1 MGIREQDPRRKNQ
14 TDLDDTMVFDRKQFT
29 EQEPTVH
36 APRHANAYGGYTPY
50 DDTMYYGEDEYSN
63 PDSYDG
69 YGDYDG
75 YGYED
80 YDDGYTDYPQRHDR
94 GEYSGSRRSQPT
106 MAARAAG
113 KANPDLYSRERSN
126 GSARQAYQQARRQTH
141 PEEERSE
148 AYYENYP
155 PVTRKRRKKHHGFRN
170 FILFLLFLAAIAAV
184 GYFMMFRAP
193 AQQEDGIHTRRSG
206 VYNILLCATDEG
218 GMRTDTIMM
227 MTLDRSRGASLTT
240 IPRDT
245 IVDSGDWVPKLNAVF
260 ADEGGGRDGAEA
272 LMDHVETL
280 LGFRPDGYIVIDYEV
295 FRDAVNAM
303 GGVTFEVPM
312 DMDTGDYTFSA
323 GEQVLNGDE
332 ALAVCRFRYGYLM
345 ADIQRQYV
353 QQTFVK
359 AMIRQA
365 VSPRKWPRLPAVY
378 AAVMDNLLTDLS
390 GANLRY
396 LALRVM
402 LSGLGD
408 IEQNTLPG
416 EGVDYNGSSCF
427 GLYGQ
432 SVVDLVNEVM
442 NPYKEEITIDDVYI
456 LTVEDGE
463 LVESTWRGTPFD
475 PSTYDYDSYD

>member
-1 MGIREQDPRRKNQ
+1 
-14 TDLDDTMVFDRKQFT
+14 
-29 EQEPTVH
+29 
-36 APRHANAYGGYTPY
+36 
-50 DDTMYYGEDEYSN
+50 MY
-63 PDSYDG
+63 
-69 YGDYDG
+69 
-75 YGYED
+75 
-80 YDDGYTDYPQRHDR
+80 
-94 GEYSGSRRSQPT
+94 
-106 MAARAAG
+106 
-113 KANPDLYSRERSN
+113 
-126 GSARQAYQQARRQTH
+126 
-141 PEEERSE
+141 
-148 AYYENYP
+148 
-155 PVTRKRRKKHHGFRN
+155 
-170 FILFLLFLAAIAAV
+170 FLLFRPPER
-184 GYFMMFRAP
+184 Y
-193 AQQEDGIHTRRSG
+193 EDGVHTRRPG

-227 MTLDRSRGASLTT
+227 LTLDRAKGAALTT

-260 ADEGGGRDGAEA
+260 ADAGGGRDGAEA
-272 LMDHVETL
+272 LMDQLETL

-295 FRDAVNAM
+295 FRDAVDAM
-303 GGVTFEVPM
+303 GGVTFDVPM
-312 DMDTGDYTFSA
+312 DMEVGDYYFSA

-353 QQTFVK
+353 QQNFVK

-378 AAVMDNLLTDLS
+378 GAVMDNILTDLS

-396 LALRVM
+396 LGLRVM

-442 NPYKEEITIDDVYI
+442 NPYKEELTIDDVYI

>member
-1 MGIREQDPRRKNQ
+1 MGIREQDPRRKSQPN
-14 TDLDDTMVFDRKQFT
+14 LDDTMVFDREQFT

-36 APRHANAYGGYTPY
+36 STRNADSYGGYTPR
-50 DDTMYYGEDEYSN
+50 ENEYSGYGGYN
-63 PDSYDG
+63 GYDG
-69 YGDYDG
+69 GS
-75 YGYED
+75 GYED
-80 YDDGYTDYPQRHDR
+80 YDDYDDYDDYQERHDR
-94 GEYSGSRRSQPT
+94 GEYSGNHRSQPT

-113 KANPDLYSRERSN
+113 KANPDIYSRERN
-126 GSARQAYQQARRQTH
+126 RGSARQAYQQARRQVH
-141 PEEERSE
+141 PDEERSE
-148 AYYENYP
+148 SDYDNYP
-155 PVTRKRRKKHHGFRN
+155 PVSRKHRKKHHGFRN
-170 FILFLLFLAAIAAV
+170 FILFLLVLAVIAAA
-184 GYFMMFRAP
+184 GYFLLFRAP
-193 AQQEDGIHTRRSG
+193 TQQGDGVHTRRSG
-206 VYNILLCATDEG
+206 VYNILLCATDEDG
-218 GMRTDTIMM
+218 LRTDTIML

-260 ADEGGGRDGAEA
+260 ADEGGGQDGAEA
-272 LMDHVETL
+272 LMDHVKTL

-295 FRDAVNAM
+295 FRDAVDAM
-303 GGVTFEVPM
+303 GGVTFDVPM
-312 DMDTGDYTFSA
+312 DMETGGYTFSA
-323 GEQVLNGDE
+323 GEQTLNGDE

-365 VSPRKWPRLPAVY
+365 ISPKNWFRLPSVY
-378 AAVMDNLLTDLS
+378 EAVMDNLLTDLS
-390 GANLRY
+390 GSNLRY
-396 LALRVM
+396 LGLRVM

-432 SVVDLVNEVM
+432 SVVDMVNEVM
-442 NPYKEEITIDDVYI
+442 NPYKEEITIDDVVI

-463 LVESTWRGTPFD
+463 LVKSTWRGTPFD